1 MAQVEKQAAHPQ
13 EGPST
18 FAPRR
23 ATPREC
29 RRSSSSSRVLS
40 PILALSSVTCRCCT
54 WRWEYRVMR
63 EILLLQVA
71 AKNYNKTPRSDLGPG
86 SRTWSCSTRM
96 SEAGQEL
103 GEGRGGFSLLASPES
118 LSQWPPGQP
127 QALWHGDLWD
137 TQTPTAEVSF
147 DQILGTF
154 SFLVESLELHQL

>member
-1 MAQVEKQAAHPQ
+1 MCVAEDSHGPGGKTGCSSSGGALHVCPPESNPQRVQEKQQ
-13 EGPST
+13 QQQ
-18 FAPRR
+18 
-23 ATPREC
+23 
-29 RRSSSSSRVLS
+29 
-40 PILALSSVTCRCCT
+40 
-54 WRWEYRVMR
+54 EYRVMR